1 MLCAAI
7 DNGITVRVRGVVRQN
22 ACCLCEKFGL
32 LRGRLTD
39 ASRVLV
45 FCATARTALR
55 NDYET
60 ITNAITVKMAE
71 KFSERRGLE
80 ITSGVQ
86 DVSAAAPVSA
96 PPVSPVQTMDTNAA
110 ARAFAIIDQVMDDS
124 PGCVDGLRVGDRV
137 CAVGDVRWGF
147 DDPSATPPSDL
158 IPRAARTFGESENY
172 PVRVVILRRGERVE
186 IMVTPRAWSGTGLV
200 GCHMCTV

>member
-1 MLCAAI
+1 M
-7 DNGITVRVRGVVRQN
+7 
-22 ACCLCEKFGL
+22 
-32 LRGRLTD
+32 TD
-39 ASRVLV
+39 ASLV
-45 FCATARTALR
+45 FGATARTALR

-71 KFSERRGLE
+71 KFSERRGVE
-80 ITSGVQ
+80 SITSGVR
-86 DVSAAAPVSA
+86 DVSASAPKPA
-96 PPVSPVQTMDTNAA
+96 PPVSLVQTIDTNAA

-158 IPRAARTFGESENY
+158 IPQAARAFGESENH

-186 IMVTPRAWSGTGLV
+186 ITVTPRAWSGAGLV

>member
-1 MLCAAI
+1 MPCAAI

-39 ASRVLV
+39 ASLV
-45 FCATARTALR
+45 VRATARTVLR

-71 KFSERRGLE
+71 KFSERRGVE
-80 ITSGVQ
+80 SITSGVR
-86 DVSAAAPVSA
+86 DVSAAAA

-110 ARAFAIIDQVMDDS
+110 TRTFAIIDQVMDDS
-124 PGCVDGLRVGDRV
+124 PGCIDGLRVGDRV

-158 IPRAARTFGESENY
+158 IPRAARTFGESENH

-186 IMVTPRAWSGTGLV
+186 IMVTPRAWAGAGLV

>member
-1 MLCAAI
+1 MPCAAI

-39 ASRVLV
+39 ASLV
-45 FCATARTALR
+45 VRATARTVLR

-71 KFSERRGLE
+71 KFSERRGVE
-80 ITSGVQ
+80 SITSGVR
-86 DVSAAAPVSA
+86 DVSAAAA

-110 ARAFAIIDQVMDDS
+110 TRTFAIIDQVMDDS

-158 IPRAARTFGESENY
+158 IPQAARAFGESENH

-186 IMVTPRAWSGTGLV
+186 ITVTPRAWSGAGLV